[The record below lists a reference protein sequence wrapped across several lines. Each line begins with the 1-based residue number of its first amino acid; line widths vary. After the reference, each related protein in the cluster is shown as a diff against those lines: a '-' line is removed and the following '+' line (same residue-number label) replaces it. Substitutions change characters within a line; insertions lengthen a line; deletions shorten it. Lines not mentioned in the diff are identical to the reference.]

1 MDALMLPLNWQR
13 VRLGDIAEI
22 NPPTII
28 PNVFY
33 YIDLENV
40 EKGQLLNKQLM
51 TKNKAPSRARRLLS
65 KNDIIYYTNLLDPT
79 REIIIFLH

>member
-1 MDALMLPLNWQR
+1 MLPLTTPLNWQR
-13 VRLGDIAEI
+13 VKLGDIAEI

-51 TKNKAPSRARRLLS
+51 TKNKAPQS
-65 KNDIIYYTNLLDPT
+65 KAVIIK
-79 REIIIFLH
+79 E

>member
-1 MDALMLPLNWQR
+1 MLPLNWQK
-13 VRLGDIAEI
+13 VRLRDIAEI

-65 KNDIIYYTNLLDPT
+65 KNDILNLLDPT